1 MSFSCTDKDTL
12 IAYVY
17 GECDDALRGAVESHL
32 ATCAACAD
40 EVGGFGRV
48 RTALSEWAPPDRVG
62 SFRLVREEETA
73 TQAPARILRPARWW
87 QAPVPA
93 LAKVAAGVL
102 LFAGGAALANLEVR
116 YDNGGFSVRTGWQ
129 QAPPADVRE
138 AADLRATPVAQATPA
153 TTAAPVPAVA
163 PAQQPAGADAPW
175 RTEMA
180 SLERQL
186 RDEFRQQLTI
196 VRTATNAAGPVGVP
210 AAVSADERRFM
221 GAVQAMI
228 DDSAQRQQ
236 LWTSYRINQVMGDF
250 QVQRRADLA
259 RVQQNFDRLDA
270 VPAAITAPRDRTY
283 PNNLFQVALKK

>member
-62 SFRLVREEETA
+62 SFRLVREEEVA
-73 TQAPARILRPARWW
+73 APARILRPARWW

-116 YDNGGFSVRTGWQ
+116 YDNDGFSVRTGWQ
-129 QAPPADVRE
+129 RTPPADVRE
-138 AADLRATPVAQATPA
+138 AADERAVPVAQATPA

-163 PAQQPAGADAPW
+163 PAPQPAGADAPW

-186 RDEFRQQLTI
+186 RDEVRQQITT
-196 VRTATNAAGPVGVP
+196 VRAASATAGPVGVP
-210 AAVSADERRFM
+210 TAVTADERRFM
-221 GAVQAMI
+221 GAIQAMI

-283 PNNLFQVALKK
+283 PNNLFPVTLKK

>member
-17 GECDDALRGAVESHL
+17 GECDDAQRGAVESHL
-32 ATCAACAD
+32 ATCASCAD

-62 SFRLVREEETA
+62 SFRLVREEEAAA
-73 TQAPARILRPARWW
+73 TAPARILRPARWW

-129 QAPPADVRE
+129 QAPPAGVRE
-138 AADLRATPVAQATPA
+138 ANDQRGAPVAQAAPA
-153 TTAAPVPAVA
+153 TIAAPVPAEA
-163 PAQQPAGADAPW
+163 PAQQTAGADAPW

-186 RDEFRQQLTI
+186 RDEFRQQLTT
-196 VRTATNAAGPVGVP
+196 VRAASVAAAPVGVP
-210 AAVSADERRFM
+210 AAVTADERRFM

-236 LWTSYRINQVMGDF
+236 LETSYRINQVMGDF

-270 VPAAITAPRDRTY
+270 LPSTFAAPRGQM
-283 PNNLFQVALKK
+283 NSLFPVTLKK

>member
-48 RTALSEWAPPDRVG
+48 RTALAEWAPPDRVG
-62 SFRLVREEETA
+62 SFRLVREEA
-73 TQAPARILRPARWW
+73 IAAQAPARILRPARWW

-93 LAKVAAGVL
+93 LAKIAAGVL

-129 QAPPADVRE
+129 QAPPADLRD
-138 AADLRATPVAQATPA
+138 AAERRTAPAAQAPPA
-153 TTAAPVPAVA
+153 ATAAPAPAVA
-163 PAQQPAGADAPW
+163 TAQQPAGGDAPW

-186 RDEFRQQLTI
+186 RDELRQQLTS
-196 VRTATNAAGPVGVP
+196 VRAASATAGPVSVP
-210 AAVSADERRFM
+210 AAVTADERRFM

-250 QVQRRADLA
+250 QAQRRADLA

-270 VPAAITAPRDRTY
+270 LPSAITAPRG
-283 PNNLFQVALKK
+283 PMNNLFPVTLKK

>member
-1 MSFSCTDKDTL
+1 MSSSCTDKDTL

-17 GECDDALRGAVESHL
+17 GEGDDALRGRVEAHL

-40 EVGGFGRV
+40 EAAGFGRV
-48 RTALSEWAPPDRVG
+48 RATLAQWTPPDRVG
-62 SFRLVREEETA
+62 GFRLVREEEVA
-73 TQAPARILRPARWW
+73 SQAPARILRPARWW
-87 QAPVPA
+87 QAPIPA
-93 LAKVAAGVL
+93 LAKVAAGIL

-116 YDNGGFSVRTGWQ
+116 YDNGGFAVRTGWQ
-129 QAPPADVRE
+129 QAPPAGARDADDQR
-138 AADLRATPVAQATPA
+138 AAPVAQAAPA
-153 TTAAPVPAVA
+153 TTAAPVASNPPA
-163 PAQQPAGADAPW
+163 PQPVGAAAPW

-186 RDEFRQQLTI
+186 RDEFRQQLTT
-196 VRTATNAAGPVGVP
+196 VRAASVGAAPVGVP
-210 AAVSADERRFM
+210 AAVTADERRFL

-259 RVQQNFDRLDA
+259 RVQQNFDRLDT
-270 VPAAITAPRDRTY
+270 VPAANTAPRG
-283 PNNLFQVALKK
+283 PMNNLFQVTLKK

>member
-17 GECDDALRGAVESHL
+17 GECDDAMRGAVESHV

-62 SFRLVREEETA
+62 SFRLVREEA
-73 TQAPARILRPARWW
+73 VAAQAPARILRPARWW

-129 QAPPADVRE
+129 KAPPAEVRE
-138 AADLRATPVAQATPA
+138 AADQRAARVVQATPGP
-153 TTAAPVPAVA
+153 TAAPAVA
-163 PAQQPAGADAPW
+163 PAQQPAGSDAPW

-186 RDEFRQQLTI
+186 RDEFRQQLTTMRAAR
-196 VRTATNAAGPVGVP
+196 VAAGPVGVP

-236 LWTSYRINQVMGDF
+236 LETSYRINQVMADF

-259 RVQQNFDRLDA
+259 RVQQNFDRFDA
-270 VPAAITAPRDRTY
+270 LPSTIPAPRGQM
-283 PNNLFQVALKK
+283 NNLFPVTLKK

>member
-17 GECDDALRGAVESHL
+17 GECDDARRTAVEAHL

-48 RTALSEWAPPDRVG
+48 RTTLSEWTPPDRVG
-62 SFRLVREEETA
+62 SFRLVREEEVA
-73 TQAPARILRPARWW
+73 AQAPARILRPARWW

-93 LAKVAAGVL
+93 LARVAAGVL

-129 QAPPADVRE
+129 KGSPAGVRE
-138 AADLRATPVAQATPA
+138 AVDQLAAPVAQATPA
-153 TTAAPVPAVA
+153 TTVASAPAGP
-163 PAQQPAGADAPW
+163 PAQQPSGADAPW

-186 RDEFRQQLTI
+186 RDEFHQQLTT
-196 VRTATNAAGPVGVP
+196 VRAASAVARPVGVP

-228 DDSAQRQQ
+228 DDSAERQQ
-236 LWTSYRINQVMGDF
+236 LWTSYRINQVMGDI

-283 PNNLFQVALKK
+283 PNNLFPVTLKK

>member
-32 ATCAACAD
+32 AICATCAD

-62 SFRLVREEETA
+62 SFRLVREEDIA
-73 TQAPARILRPARWW
+73 AQAPARILRPGRWW

-129 QAPPADVRE
+129 QAPPADVRV
-138 AADLRATPVAQATPA
+138 APDQRATPVAQATPA
-153 TTAAPVPAVA
+153 ATAAPAPAAA
-163 PAQQPAGADAPW
+163 PAQQPVGDGAPW

-186 RDEFRQQLTI
+186 RDEFRQQLTT
-196 VRTATNAAGPVGVP
+196 VRAASAAAAPVGVP
-210 AAVSADERRFM
+210 AAVTADERRFM

-250 QVQRRADLA
+250 QVQRRADLV

-270 VPAAITAPRDRTY
+270 LPSVVTAPRG
-283 PNNLFQVALKK
+283 PMNNLFPVTLKK